1 MRKTILLLLLLTASF
16 SLHAQATQTL
26 TVNGQT
32 IDKVVT
38 QITFEGD
45 NVILHFGTET
55 AFYDMNT
62 VVLSLSKSDATGINL
77 MENTFSLSGLVDG
90 NLNLQNIPENTP
102 IVIYDTTGKSLIQTK
117 ANAISTTVD
126 VNGLSSGIYLLKAG
140 KQIVKF
146 VKR

>member
-16 SLHAQATQTL
+16 SLHAQAIQTL

-126 VNGLSSGIYLLKAG
+126 VNVLSSGVYLLKAG

>member
-77 MENTFSLSGLVDG
+77 MENTF
-90 NLNLQNIPENTP
+90 
-102 IVIYDTTGKSLIQTK
+102 
-117 ANAISTTVD
+117 
-126 VNGLSSGIYLLKAG
+126 
-140 KQIVKF
+140 
-146 VKR
+146 